1 MEVRTVAMS
10 LPGGYSMSISSDRL
24 QCFSSVFLFALG
36 ADLKNGAWL
45 RFGALLDF
53 FLNGSVEL
61 LACVPRPLPRMAFA
75 LVIFCRICVV
85 LE

>member
-1 MEVRTVAMS
+1 
-10 LPGGYSMSISSDRL
+10 MSISLDCSQQL
-24 QCFSSVFLFALG
+24 SYVFLFALG

-61 LACVPRPLPRMAFA
+61 LACVPRPLPRNAFA
-75 LVIFCRICVV
+75 LVIFCRICVA